1 MKTLSFKNGDT
12 IPAIG
17 LGTWKSEPGEVQQ
30 AVVEAIRV
38 GYRHVDCAPAYGNEP
53 EVGNAIRQM
62 VSEKIIRRDELWV
75 TSKLWN
81 NAHRPED
88 VAPALKQTLQALQ
101 LDHLN
106 LHLMHWPI
114 ALKPGVSFPEKAEDF
129 LSLSEVPLIETWQAM
144 EECVQQGLTQHIG
157 VSNFS
162 QKKLEELIQQANIKP
177 EMNQVEMH
185 PFLQQNELLA
195 YCKEQGILVTA
206 YSPLGSN
213 DRPERV
219 RKENAVSLLEDK
231 TINAIADKHG
241 CSPAQVLIRW
251 AVARDTVVIP
261 KSVNPKRIQQNLASM
276 DVTLDQDDRQQLTQ
290 MDAHRRYIDGGFW
303 VMEGNDYTMAS
314 LWDE

>member
-17 LGTWKSEPGEVQQ
+17 LGTWKSKPGEVQQ
-30 AVVEAIRV
+30 AVVEAIRA
-38 GYRHVDCAPAYGNEP
+38 GYRHIDCASAYGNEP
-53 EVGNAIRQM
+53 EVGNAIQQM
-62 VSEKIIRRDELWV
+62 ISEKVIRRDELWV

-88 VAPALKQTLQALQ
+88 VAPALRQTLRDLQ
-101 LDHLN
+101 LNSLN
-106 LHLMHWPI
+106 LYLMHWPV

-129 LSLSEVPLIETWQAM
+129 ISLSEVPLIDTWQAI
-144 EECVQQGLTQHIG
+144 EECMQQGLTQHIG

-162 QKKLEELIQQANIKP
+162 QKKLEELRQQADIKP

-185 PFLQQNELLA
+185 PFLQQNDLLT
-195 YCKEQGILVTA
+195 YCKDQEILMTA

-219 RKENAVSLLEDK
+219 RKADAISLLEDE
-231 TINAIADKHG
+231 TINAIADKHN

-251 AVARDTVVIP
+251 AVARDTIVIP
-261 KSVNPKRIQQNLASM
+261 KSVNPERIKQNLASM
-276 DVTLDQDDRQQLTQ
+276 EVTLDEDDRRQIAQ
-290 MDAHRRYIDGGFW
+290 MDAHRRYIDGSLW
-303 VMEGNDYTMAS
+303 AMEGNDYTVAT

>member
-17 LGTWKSEPGEVQQ
+17 LGTWKSKPGEVQQ

-38 GYRHVDCAPAYGNEP
+38 GYRHIDCASAYGNEP
-53 EVGNAIRQM
+53 EVGNAIQQM
-62 VSEKIIRRDELWV
+62 VSEKVIQRDELWV

-88 VAPALKQTLQALQ
+88 VAPALKQTLRDLQ

-106 LHLMHWPI
+106 LYLMHWPI

-129 LSLSEVPLIETWQAM
+129 ISLSEVPLIDTWQAI
-144 EECVQQGLTQHIG
+144 EECMQQGLTQHIG

-162 QKKLEELIQQANIKP
+162 QKKIEDLMQQAGIRP

-185 PFLQQNELLA
+185 PFLQQNDLLA
-195 YCKEQGILVTA
+195 FCRDQGILMTA

-219 RKENAVSLLEDK
+219 RKEDAVSLLEDE
-231 TINAIADKHG
+231 TINAIADKHN

-251 AVARDTVVIP
+251 AVARDTIVIP
-261 KSVNPKRIQQNLASM
+261 KSVNPERIKQNLASM
-276 DVTLDQDDRQQLTQ
+276 EVTLDEDDRRQIAQ
-290 MDAHRRYIDGGFW
+290 MDAHRRYIDGSLW
-303 VMEGNDYTMAS
+303 AMEGNDYTVAE

>member
-17 LGTWKSEPGEVQQ
+17 LGTWKSKPGEVQQ

-38 GYRHVDCAPAYGNEP
+38 GYRHVDCASAYGNEP
-53 EVGNAIRQM
+53 EVGNAIQQM
-62 VSEKIIRRDELWV
+62 VSEKVIQRDELWV

-88 VAPALKQTLQALQ
+88 VAPALKQTLQDLQ

-106 LHLMHWPI
+106 LYLMHWPI

-129 LSLSEVPLIETWQAM
+129 ISLSEVPLIDTWQAI
-144 EECVQQGLTQHIG
+144 EECMQQGLTQHIG

-162 QKKLEELIQQANIKP
+162 QKKIEDLMQQAGIRP
-177 EMNQVEMH
+177 EMNQVEIH
-185 PFLQQNELLA
+185 PFLQQNDLLA
-195 YCKEQGILVTA
+195 FCRDQGILMTA

-219 RKENAVSLLEDK
+219 RKEDAVSLLEDE
-231 TINAIADKHG
+231 TINAIADKHN

-251 AVARDTVVIP
+251 AVARDTIVIP
-261 KSVNPKRIQQNLASM
+261 KSVNPERIKQNLASM
-276 DVTLDQDDRQQLTQ
+276 EVTLDEDDRRQIAQ
-290 MDAHRRYIDGGFW
+290 MDAHRRYIDGSLW
-303 VMEGNDYTMAS
+303 AMEGNDYTVAE